1 MSKKIEFDDQ
11 SHTIGVGSLKYM
23 TPEVMVTK
31 KYNNKADIYSAGV
44 VINEIFGL
52 DIKRQVDGRM
62 NSPQLIA
69 KFNYLV
75 DMTQRMTDILK
86 KLRPDS
92 KSVLNRKYLWALN
105 ISELEKKGDVQ
116 KFNQEILRRTGTDQ
130 NFCWGNPTNKIKL
143 SIYIHGFND
152 KFRRY

>member
-1 MSKKIEFDDQ
+1 
-11 SHTIGVGSLKYM
+11 M